1 MKIYGHISAE
11 TMAQHEWVTLEDH
24 LAAIEDELRRIT
36 ALKADAK
43 RLERRLATK
52 EQVIIREMERAGKAE
67 AENDRLRAALD
78 KATGPVTDE
87 EDAKIRFTVTKLHS
101 GLSVTDRYGVN
112 ALLAARKEH
121 GNG

>member
-52 EQVIIREMERAGKAE
+52 EQVIIREMERAGKAK

-78 KATGPVTDE
+78 KATGPVSDWWFKE
-87 EDAKIRFTVTKLHS
+87 ARPIINAIGEISVQEAMDAIER
-101 GLSVTDRYGVN
+101 GL
-112 ALLAARKEH
+112 K
-121 GNG
+121 